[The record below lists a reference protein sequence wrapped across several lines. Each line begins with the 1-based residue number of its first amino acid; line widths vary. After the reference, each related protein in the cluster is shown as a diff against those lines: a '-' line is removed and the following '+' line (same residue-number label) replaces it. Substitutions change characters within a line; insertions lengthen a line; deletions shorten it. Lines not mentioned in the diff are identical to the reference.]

1 MDQQESSSAP
11 EPAAVLRPWCGRH
24 MASSGTVGSLYLLV
38 MTSLPATWVVVV
50 VVVFSVLVEVTT
62 SLLSIMQW

>member
-11 EPAAVLRPWCGRH
+11 EPAAVLHPWCGCH
-24 MASSGTVGSLYLLV
+24 MASSGTVGSLYSLV

-50 VVVFSVLVEVTT
+50 VVFSVLVEVTA

>member
-1 MDQQESSSAP
+1 
-11 EPAAVLRPWCGRH
+11 
-24 MASSGTVGSLYLLV
+24 MASSGTVGSLYSLV

-50 VVVFSVLVEVTT
+50 VVVFSVLVEVTA